1 MDTWLIIFITFL
13 SGFNIIAC
21 ILFPILFIWKA
32 AKDKE
37 HIRNQINSLANNTLE
52 MTPQEFFD
60 MRSKRIGG
68 SSYALSH
75 NFAGV
80 YILFNKTKNLYYVG
94 QGQQILNRVIAHFTG
109 HGNGDVYADYKYGD
123 SFTIKMIGLENSGC
137 SSLNELERKTIM
149 TYDSVAHGYNKTRGN
164 RG

>member
-1 MDTWLIIFITFL
+1 MDSFLMFLIMLVVFFAIIIILIILFSIIKDANDKK
-13 SGFNIIAC
+13 NII
-21 ILFPILFIWKA
+21 
-32 AKDKE
+32 
-37 HIRNQINSLANNTLE
+37 NQINSLANNTLE
-52 MTPQEFFD
+52 MTPQEFFE
-60 MRSKRIGG
+60 MRNKKINH

-94 QGQQILNRVIAHFTG
+94 QGQQILNRINAHFTG

-123 SFTIKMIGLENSGC
+123 VFTIKMISLENSGC

-149 TYDSVAHGYNKTRGN
+149 TYDSVAHGYNKTKGN

>member
-1 MDTWLIIFITFL
+1 MDVWLIILIPFL
-13 SGFNIIAC
+13 FSLIAIIAC
-21 ILFPILFIWKA
+21 IIILRKIT
-32 AKDKE
+32 KDKE
-37 HIRNQINSLANNTLE
+37 LIRDQINSLANNALE
-52 MTPQEFFD
+52 MSPQEFME
-60 MRSKRIGG
+60 MRNKKIGR
-68 SSYALSH
+68 SFYALSH

-80 YILFNKTKNLYYVG
+80 YILFNKTKNLYYIG
-94 QGQQILNRVIAHFTG
+94 QGKQILNRVNAHFTG

-123 SFTIKMIGLENSGC
+123 TFTIKMISLENSGC

>member
-1 MDTWLIIFITFL
+1 MDVWLIALITLLFSFVLTAFIL
-13 SGFNIIAC
+13 I
-21 ILFPILFIWKA
+21 PILWKV

-37 HIRNQINSLANNTLE
+37 RIRNQIKSLADNTLE
-52 MTPQEFFD
+52 MTPQEFIE

-94 QGQQILNRVIAHFTG
+94 QGQQILNRVNAHFTG